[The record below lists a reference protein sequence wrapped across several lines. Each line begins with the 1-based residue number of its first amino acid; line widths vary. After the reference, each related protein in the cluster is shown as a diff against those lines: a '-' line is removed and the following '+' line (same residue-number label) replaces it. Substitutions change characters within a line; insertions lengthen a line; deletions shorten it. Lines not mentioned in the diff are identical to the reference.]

1 MQPGGK
7 PEIGEAP
14 EAALIREL
22 EEELNFIVSPEE
34 LVPVGRFTDR
44 AANEPGHTVSADIF
58 QIATNRASFIPTAE
72 IEEVIWYTPGQ
83 DRHIKL
89 APLTENHLLPMLKGA
104 QAPGAHRKYWLIC
117 LHIHAAIVPVALR
130 RPAGSASSGRSALF
144 LREAFVRFFR
154 LRFSTSF

>member
-1 MQPGGK
+1 MIADGQGRCLLVRKRGTEYFMQPGGK

-34 LVPVGRFTDR
+34 LVPVGRFTDT
-44 AANEPGHTVSADIF
+44 AANEPGHTLSADIF
-58 QIATNRASFIPTAE
+58 QIATNRASFTPTAE

-89 APLTENHLLPMLKGA
+89 APLTENHLLPLLKKA
-104 QAPGAHRKYWLIC
+104 
-117 LHIHAAIVPVALR
+117 
-130 RPAGSASSGRSALF
+130 
-144 LREAFVRFFR
+144 
-154 LRFSTSF
+154 

>member
-34 LVPVGRFTDR
+34 LVPLGRFTDT

-58 QIATNRASFIPTAE
+58 QIATNRASFTPTAE

-83 DRHIKL
+83 RIGIL
-89 APLTENHLLPMLKGA
+89 NLLLLPRITCSLLKGA
-104 QAPGAHRKYWLIC
+104 
-117 LHIHAAIVPVALR
+117 
-130 RPAGSASSGRSALF
+130 
-144 LREAFVRFFR
+144 
-154 LRFSTSF
+154 

>member
-34 LVPVGRFTDR
+34 LVPLGRFTDT

-58 QIATNRASFIPTAE
+58 QIATNRASFTPTAE

-89 APLTENHLLPMLKGA
+89 APLTENHLLPLLKGRKR
-104 QAPGAHRKYWLIC
+104 PGRIES
-117 LHIHAAIVPVALR
+117 I
-130 RPAGSASSGRSALF
+130 G
-144 LREAFVRFFR
+144 
-154 LRFSTSF
+154 

>member
-34 LVPVGRFTDR
+34 P
-44 AANEPGHTVSADIF
+44 VSADIF
-58 QIATNRASFIPTAE
+58 QIATNRASFTPTAE

-89 APLTENHLLPMLKGA
+89 APLTENHLLPLLKGA
-104 QAPGAHRKYWLIC
+104 
-117 LHIHAAIVPVALR
+117 
-130 RPAGSASSGRSALF
+130 
-144 LREAFVRFFR
+144 
-154 LRFSTSF
+154 

>member
-7 PEIGEAP
+7 PEIGETP

-22 EEELNFIVSPEE
+22 EEELNFSVSPEE
-34 LVPVGRFTDR
+34 LVPVGRFTDT

-58 QIATNRASFIPTAE
+58 QIATNRANFTPTAE

-89 APLTENHLLPMLKGA
+89 APLTENHLLPLLKEA
-104 QAPGAHRKYWLIC
+104 QAPGRIENIGSFVCKSKSTLPSSRWRYGGFQTK
-117 LHIHAAIVPVALR
+117 PVQA
-130 RPAGSASSGRSALF
+130 
-144 LREAFVRFFR
+144 EAPHFTEKHCPLLPVKI
-154 LRFSTSF
+154 

>member
-34 LVPVGRFTDR
+34 LVPVGHFTDT

-58 QIATNRASFIPTAE
+58 QIATNRASFTPTAE

-89 APLTENHLLPMLKGA
+89 APLTENHLLPLLKGA
-104 QAPGAHRKYWLIC
+104 
-117 LHIHAAIVPVALR
+117 
-130 RPAGSASSGRSALF
+130 
-144 LREAFVRFFR
+144 
-154 LRFSTSF
+154 